1 MFIFTEK
8 VCHTTE
14 TNRLEHTKL
23 HFESKM
29 SQFPVC
35 VALFTVLQHLVRS
48 WRMFADKL
56 ECSMQTTGN
65 HSNLLAIKVITEDF
79 GAALYTAV

>member
-8 VCHTTE
+8 VCQ

-29 SQFPVC
+29 SLFPVC
-35 VALFTVLQHLVRS
+35 VALQHLVRS

-65 HSNLLAIKVITEDF
+65 HSNLLAIKVITKRFLVQHYIPLSD
-79 GAALYTAV
+79 